1 MTINGPIPLQIIVN
15 GFANGAVYAIL
26 AIGFLFVYSIH
37 RFFYLA
43 FGGVILATAF
53 TFVLTHNAL
62 HFPIILSCI
71 AAVGAALTTS
81 AFNESLLHAPSRR
94 LFAPDDTLSPFIIS
108 SVVLLVYQNAALLIF
123 GPISYVLPLPIKTFA
138 AGEITV
144 SLYQLVQIALLVPVT
159 VAAAILLNESTIGKQ
174 FRALRDSSTL
184 SQSSGLN
191 TDRLFMSVTLVS
203 GLLGSI
209 AAMIIAINQDVR
221 YTLGTTIILKTV
233 LAAIVGGG
241 RGPIGVAVSA
251 IALGLFEA
259 FATWVFP
266 TGLSD
271 AFLGLILVLILVVA
285 PKGLLNLAARQQ

>member
-1 MTINGPIPLQIIVN
+1 
-15 GFANGAVYAIL
+15 
-26 AIGFLFVYSIH
+26 
-37 RFFYLA
+37 
-43 FGGVILATAF
+43 VILATAF